1 MGRQKAF
8 SLVEILI
15 VVVLLG
21 ILAAI
26 VIPNFSNAS
35 AAARSSMLADNLRIF
50 RTQLP
55 VFKAQHGGVAA
66 GYPNGNANATPT
78 EIAFV
83 FHMIKA
89 SNDSLQTAD
98 PGTPGYNYGPYMRRI
113 PENPVNGNNSVQ
125 MIGNDGAFPASG
137 DNSHGWIYQPATLL
151 FKADS
156 PGSDNNGKVYFDY

>member
-1 MGRQKAF
+1 MMKRMKKAF
-8 SLVEILI
+8 TLIEILI

-35 AAARSSMLADNLRIF
+35 DTARASMLADNLRIF

-55 VFKAQHGGVAA
+55 VFKAQHGGIAA
-66 GYPNGNANATPT
+66 GYPNGDTSATPT

-83 FHMIKA
+83 FHMVKA

-98 PGTPGYNYGPYMRRI
+98 PGTPGIAM
-113 PENPVNGNNSVQ
+113 NST
-125 MIGNDGAFPASG
+125 S
-137 DNSHGWIYQPATLL
+137 
-151 FKADS
+151 
-156 PGSDNNGKVYFDY
+156 